1 MSCTVVRVSTRR
13 RWALHL
19 WRQGIAPP
27 WFALLRARPSRW
39 WHNVAPW
46 DESGAAAVS
55 TPTRCMLA
63 FGNPVPIS
71 ESRLPAVLSAARTRL
86 VTERQCGLL
95 LRGDGVWGV
104 EAAMLTAA
112 ALREAMRER
121 GRDCCCC
128 VREVAFN
135 ESAPMMEGAGD
146 MEGEGEEG
154 EREVGFGA
162 LAARGRKGR
171 GRGEG
176 EMMTVGKA
184 VRMLS
189 DGLEVAYGKGI
200 GREGEGQEVHMR
212 AAYAKFAVGLMLP
225 GLEEGGVGGR
235 GGYNFV
241 PTVALTVLE
250 CEPGNPGRLVLPGG
264 GRLEGPGA
272 AGAEG
277 RKAGGGGGGKA
288 GAVGAAGRGGKG
300 GKPKRK

>member
-1 MSCTVVRVSTRR
+1 M
-13 RWALHL
+13 
-19 WRQGIAPP
+19 
-27 WFALLRARPSRW
+27 
-39 WHNVAPW
+39 
-46 DESGAAAVS
+46 
-55 TPTRCMLA
+55 
-63 FGNPVPIS
+63 
-71 ESRLPAVLSAARTRL
+71 LSAARTRL
-86 VTERQCGLL
+86 VLERQCGLL
-95 LRGDGVWGV
+95 LRGEGVWGV
-104 EAAMLTAA
+104 EAAVLAAA
-112 ALREAMRER
+112 ALREAMQQQ

-146 MEGEGEEG
+146 MGGEGERE

-162 LAARGRKGR
+162 LAARGRKGK

-176 EMMTVGKA
+176 EVMTVGKT
-184 VRMLS
+184 VRMLK
-189 DGLEVAYGKGI
+189 DGLAVAYGKGM
-200 GREGEGQEVHMR
+200 GREGEGEEGHMH
-212 AAYAKFAVGLMLP
+212 AMYAKIAVGLMHP
-225 GLEEGGVGGR
+225 GLEEGGVGGT

-277 RKAGGGGGGKA
+277 RKAAGGGGGKA
-288 GAVGAAGRGGKG
+288 GAVGPIGRGGKG